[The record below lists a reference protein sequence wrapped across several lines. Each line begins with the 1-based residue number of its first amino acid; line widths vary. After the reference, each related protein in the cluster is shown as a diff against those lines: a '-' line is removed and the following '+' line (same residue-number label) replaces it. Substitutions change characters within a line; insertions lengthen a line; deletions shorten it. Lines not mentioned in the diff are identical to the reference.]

1 MTSLRH
7 VSLIENTCAFLFLKL
22 FYFWNI
28 YFVSEQSW
36 LVKIIQSMYTS
47 AKSHIMTSGQKVE
60 TAEAAYGRDSTPVVP
75 TSPNTHSFRNVLLEA
90 RMSEKVLA
98 PGYLLSLL
106 FKEYLWLY
114 VSVWNAT
121 PEPDP
126 SRDFESGPQHFQG
139 SLISALLPDDF
150 SALFEGVNVTGAQMT
165 ITDDGPLLPGIYLWC
180 CVETWPS
187 HLLLRL
193 KYWILLFPFLR
204 VYLPGTVSHPSVRVK
219 IMFYLLYPRDP

>member
-75 TSPNTHSFRNVLLEA
+75 TSPNTHSFRNVLLEQECQKKFWLLDICYPFSSKSTFDC
-90 RMSEKVLA
+90 M
-98 PGYLLSLL
+98 YLCEMPL
-106 FKEYLWLY
+106 
-114 VSVWNAT
+114 
-121 PEPDP
+121 
-126 SRDFESGPQHFQG
+126 Q
-139 SLISALLPDDF
+139 SLIPPRILKMALSIFKVHWFQPF
-150 SALFEGVNVTGAQMT
+150 SQTTLV
-165 ITDDGPLLPGIYLWC
+165 PYLR
-180 CVETWPS
+180 E
-187 HLLLRL
+187 
-193 KYWILLFPFLR
+193 
-204 VYLPGTVSHPSVRVK
+204 
-219 IMFYLLYPRDP
+219 